1 MTFFGDDGGLTSTF
15 WKDSNFPRNDSRAV
29 SMRSCYPAHFEYQP
43 DLFVTDGYIYS
54 PGVCPSG
61 YYAAKSNGLKGGSG
75 TAATS
80 WCCPHGMTFSAFQG
94 CVSLTTPTSTTTLYQ
109 NHEKVQ
115 MIAPYVV
122 LEPYIPVAWA
132 SGDLHLFTPTSAP
145 LSVSQ
150 ACRAQARASVANTGI
165 PGTAGKHVPGSPGG
179 LSTGAKAGVGVGVAF
194 AAVAA
199 IAMIV
204 LLLKYR
210 RKAQV
215 SAAELEKRD
224 QPENFESMTE
234 LVMTELQADET
245 AEADCANARHEPDS
259 ISVKAELNSPI
270 VILEADASNL
280 RHELDSGWHG
290 HEK

>member
-1 MTFFGDDGGLTSTF
+1 
-15 WKDSNFPRNDSRAV
+15 
-29 SMRSCYPAHFEYQP
+29 
-43 DLFVTDGYIYS
+43 
-54 PGVCPSG
+54 
-61 YYAAKSNGLKGGSG
+61 
-75 TAATS
+75 
-80 WCCPHGMTFSAFQG
+80 MTFSAFQG

-109 NHEKVQ
+109 NHEKIQ
-115 MIAPYVV
+115 MIAPYVG

-150 ACRAQARASVANTGI
+150 ACRPKARVSVANTGI
-165 PGTAGKHVPGSPGG
+165 PGRAVKDVPGSPGV
-179 LSTGAKAGVGVGVAF
+179 LSTGAKAGIGVGVAF

-215 SAAELEKRD
+215 SAAELKKRD
-224 QPENFESMTE
+224 QPGDHESKTE
-234 LVMTELQADET
+234 LVVSEMEADGT

-259 ISVKAELNSPI
+259 ISLKAELDSP
-270 VILEADASNL
+270 VVRLEAEGSNL
-280 RHELDSGWHG
+280 RHKLDSGWHG